1 MDRNAPSRL
10 ANPQWWI
17 VVLLGAI
24 VALLAYGYLSSWQ
37 SQDCA
42 RHIGEKAIVGTRTAS
57 DARWSL
63 FSGCEVLVS
72 DTSHLIFSH
81 VSPLDADP
89 DEWQDESQWQSAVD
103 LEIRSR
109 KMAQEAK

>member
-1 MDRNAPSRL
+1 MDQTTTKL
-10 ANPQWWI
+10 ANPLWWI
-17 VVLLGAI
+17 VGLLGAI
-24 VALLAYGYLSSWQ
+24 LLLLGYGYLSSWQ

-42 RHIGEKAIVGTRTAS
+42 RHIGEKAFVGTQTAS

-72 DTSHLIFSH
+72 DTSHLAFSH

-89 DEWQDESQWQSAVD
+89 DEWQSESQWQSSVD
-103 LEIRSR
+103 LEIKSR
-109 KMAQEAK
+109 KMAKEAQ